1 MERRLAAILAAD
13 VVGYTRLMGADEAGT
28 LRHLTELRQQVLE
41 PLVAEHHGRVV
52 KLMGDGLLVE
62 FASVVNALTCA
73 VAWQN
78 GVAQREA
85 AADEDKRFK
94 FRIGINRGDVI
105 VEGDDIHGDGVNIAA
120 RLEGKAEPG
129 GIYLSGDAYRQ
140 AKGKV
145 EVDFEDLG
153 EHDLKN
159 VAEPVR
165 VYRIAGD
172 RSGTDAAS
180 PAREPLALPD
190 RPSIAVLPFNNMSGD
205 PDQEYFADG
214 LTGDVI
220 TQLSRFRSLFVI
232 GSTSSF
238 VYKGQAPKVQDV
250 GRELGVAYVAQGNVR
265 KAGNRVRI
273 TVELIEAATGQ
284 QLWAERYDRDLEDI
298 FAVQDEVASKVVS
311 TLAGQIADTDRRRA
325 AGKRTV
331 DLAAYELALL
341 GEQAE
346 REFTRGG
353 VLRARALFQQA
364 IERDPGNARAHAS
377 MARSFLDELWSNWST
392 DWNAAAELAL
402 DWAQRAVALDALD
415 NRARVNLGVAYHLG
429 KGNLEAAQVQ
439 FAKALELNPNDADAY
454 CLQGWCHV
462 YAGEGDEA
470 IACTDKAMRLSPFD
484 IYECHSA
491 QVAAHYIARRYA
503 EALTSLG
510 RIPDPGYEIDAY
522 RAACCAQLGRDAE
535 ARQAMDAYMR
545 EASDEIA
552 NWPGED
558 PEGWRR
564 HWAQSQPFQDT
575 GNLEHLLDGFRKAGM
590 PV

>member
-94 FRIGINRGDVI
+94 FRIGINLGDVI

-273 TVELIEAATGQ
+273 TVELVEAATGQ

-311 TLAGQIADTDRRRA
+311 TLAGQIVDTDRRRA

-429 KGNLEAAQVQ
+429 KGNFEAAQVQ
-439 FAKALELNPNDADAY
+439 FATALELNPNDADAY